1 MKKLITGFM
10 AMALLS
16 GVLTGCGAAGRQI
29 EVTVAAAKAGK
40 DLSTMVWQ
48 GTVEALS
55 SIDVMPNSSGKIME
69 IPVKEGDH
77 VEAGAVLFRVD
88 DQDAQLQLAQAKA
101 SYQAAEVSFANAEK
115 ASRENT
121 GVKPAE
127 IAYNTARDNFGR
139 IQALYASGDVSQV
152 DYENAKAQMDSAS
165 VQLQAAKNG
174 QSGNYDAAKAQL
186 DGAKAALDIVQKKY
200 DDCSV
205 TSPIAGMVTNVYVE
219 VGQMV
224 SPQVKAATVIDDSG
238 RKVKIQVA
246 DLDIDQISLGTEM
259 NVSLQTLGESCK
271 GSVSEISAVSNSSTG
286 MFTVTVS
293 LEEASKVSYI
303 GLIADLR
310 VADGKE
316 SSSVYV
322 PAKCIQSDDSG
333 AFVYKVTDGTV
344 VKTAVTQ
351 GKKKNAYM
359 EVTEGLAAG
368 DEVVVQSSNELT
380 DGERVKVL
388 TVK

>member
-10 AMALLS
+10 MMALLS
-16 GVLTGCGAAGRQI
+16 GLLTGCGAPARQT

-88 DQDAQLQLAQAKA
+88 DQDARLQLAQAKA

-127 IAYNTARDNFGR
+127 IAFNTARDNFSR

-152 DYENAKAQMDSAS
+152 DYENARAQMDSAS
-165 VQLQAAKNG
+165 VQLQAARNG

-186 DGAKAALDIVQKKY
+186 DGARAALDIVQKRY

-205 TSPIAGMVTNVYVE
+205 TSPITGMVTNIYIE

-224 SPQVKAATVIDDSG
+224 SPQVKAAAVIDDSG

-271 GSVSEISAVSNSSTG
+271 GSISGISSVSDPSTG
-286 MFTVTVS
+286 MFTVTVT
-293 LEEASKVSYI
+293 LEEASRVSYI
-303 GLIADLR
+303 GLTADLR

-322 PAKCIQSDDSG
+322 PAKCIQSDESG
-333 AFVYKVTDGTV
+333 AFVYKVADGTV
-344 VKTAVTQ
+344 VKTAVIQ

-368 DEVVVQSSNELT
+368 DEVVMQSSNELT
-380 DGERVKVL
+380 DGEKVKVL